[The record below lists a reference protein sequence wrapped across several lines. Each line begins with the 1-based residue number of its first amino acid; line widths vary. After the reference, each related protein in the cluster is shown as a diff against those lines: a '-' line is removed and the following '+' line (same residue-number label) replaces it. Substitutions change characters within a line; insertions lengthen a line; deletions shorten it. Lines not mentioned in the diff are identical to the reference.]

1 MSPVLETDRLCLRRP
16 AERDGEAYA
25 QLFMAGRGKY
35 MGEPE
40 PVDRRAGWRIFY
52 AELGHWDIR
61 GYGMFAVTLKG
72 DDTALGLVGP
82 WYPHTWPE
90 HEIGWTLFEGHEGKG
105 YATEAAIASR
115 AWAYRELGWT
125 GAVSYIDPE
134 NTPSIRVAE
143 RCGARLDP
151 AAQVCDPGDLVYRHP
166 GPEAC

>member
-1 MSPVLETDRLCLRRP
+1 MNPVLETDRLRLRRP

-25 QLFMAGRGKY
+25 RFFMAGRAKY
-35 MGEPE
+35 MGAPTATLRE
-40 PVDRRAGWRIFY
+40 GWRFFY
-52 AELGHWDIR
+52 TELGHWDLR
-61 GYGMFAVTLKG
+61 GYGMFAVTPKD

-90 HEIGWTLFEGHEGKG
+90 REIGWMLFEGHEGKG
-105 YATEAAIASR
+105 YATEAAVASR

-134 NTPSIRVAE
+134 NTASARVAE

-151 AAQVCDPGDLVYRHP
+151 DAEGCDPDDLVYRHP